1 VTIVSFAW
9 SPGDLSDGHYSLV
22 LAVRVD
28 DGPVATVAAPFT
40 IDRALSSVTASP
52 SAISPNGDRIDDT
65 LTTGFALS
73 GPSQVGVI
81 IVAPDGSTVATLFS
95 GQLAAGVYSYGW
107 DGHLADGS
115 TVPDGAYQVLV
126 SVTDALGTV
135 TQTAGFDVASPPP

>member
-1 VTIVSFAW
+1 MVSFAW
-9 SPGDLSDGHYSLV
+9 SPGDLSDNHYSLV

-81 IVAPDGSTVATLFS
+81 RAAREPPTICLPRAFGPLTPVFEPSADSVARL
-95 GQLAAGVYSYGW
+95 
-107 DGHLADGS
+107 
-115 TVPDGAYQVLV
+115 
-126 SVTDALGTV
+126 
-135 TQTAGFDVASPPP
+135 